1 MFMFHNV
8 IASSALIKKSISKNK
23 TFLLTV
29 LLSRRAVRGL
39 IDSVLRVIIRKIDEN

>member
-8 IASSALIKKSISKNK
+8 VIFSASVKTLMSKSK

-29 LLSRRAVRGL
+29 LLSKRA
-39 IDSVLRVIIRKIDEN
+39 I

>member
-8 IASSALIKKSISKNK
+8 IAFSASVKTLMSRNK

-29 LLSRRAVRGL
+29 LLSRRAVRDL
-39 IDSVLRVIIRKIDEN
+39 TNSASRVIMIVRR